1 MRSAHR
7 GTMQPSTRLL
17 ARAPRRGLT
26 LIGLLAWAIIV
37 GFVGYLLVRVVPTVT
52 EFYTIQNVVDRI
64 AASPA
69 HTVPEIRAA
78 FDRHRSIEYSISSV
92 TGADLEITKN
102 DERVVVSFGY
112 DKEVELFGPVYLLIK
127 YRGSSR

>member
-1 MRSAHR
+1 MNAVFRPPSDRRTSRRSAAR
-7 GTMQPSTRLL
+7 GITMV
-17 ARAPRRGLT
+17 
-26 LIGLLAWAIIV
+26 GLLFWAALVSMIGIV
-37 GFVGYLLVRVVPTVT
+37 TLRVLPTVN
-52 EFYTIQNVVDRI
+52 EYYTILSAVEKVSKTGGN
-64 AASPA
+64 
-69 HTVPEIRAA
+69 TVPEIRAA